1 MTRKITLILLA
12 LLLIASAA
20 GCGIRTNKKR
30 IELPDPAETEEHAA
44 PLSDD
49 SDRESVLPEEKQTP
63 ESDTLLPETSEKTSE
78 PENNVTEAVFKQDF
92 IAVRMEI
99 PEGWE
104 FAFQPEISEAGIRF
118 WQAGNPDAY
127 AELFYGSFGV
137 CGTGLEQVPDTFAG
151 YPVQIGYY
159 DGKKDWDF
167 VYYQDAPGEYW
178 AWNQGLT
185 GSAAEEA
192 LQILS
197 SAEVGEEALLC
208 SDAVQ
213 IAEES
218 APDGH
223 KNRSKPQMD
232 PTTGNWTITLTKDE
246 SRMTVTVSPDG
257 TVLSSADID

>member
-1 MTRKITLILLA
+1 MTRKIILFLLA
-12 LLLIASAA
+12 LLLVATTA
-20 GCGIRTNKKR
+20 GCGIRTNEKR
-30 IELPDPAETEEHAA
+30 IELPDPAETEEHAV
-44 PLSDD
+44 PFSDD
-49 SDRESVLPEEKQTP
+49 SDSESVLPEEKQAP
-63 ESDTLLPETSEKTSE
+63 ESDTPSPEKTE

-127 AELFYGSFGV
+127 AELFYGSVGV
-137 CGTGLEQVPDTFAG
+137 CGTGLEQVADTFAG

-167 VYYQDAPGEYW
+167 VYYQDAPGDYF
-178 AWNQGLT
+178 AWNRGLN

-197 SAEVGEEALLC
+197 SAEVGEGALLC
-208 SDAVQ
+208 SKAVQ

-218 APDGH
+218 APDGY
-223 KNRSKPQMD
+223 KNKYKPQMD
-232 PTTGNWTITLTKDE
+232 PTTGIWTISLTKDE
-246 SRMTVTVSPDG
+246 SNMSVTVSPDG
-257 TVLSSADID
+257 TVLSSADAD